1 MAHRRG
7 AAGGYLKATRTD
19 LRPQFHDRT
28 SRDRR
33 DRRCDGPNLLC
44 RSRHRQG
51 PSCGSVQ
58 DHAAGGRRLLS
69 RLTRGES
76 GFAQALGISAMA
88 DRLAAEQNLKNFRT
102 CSPSGAAGFD
112 FDANKITT
120 RMVDLTR
127 KFDVLVI

>member
-7 AAGGYLKATRTD
+7 SAGGYLKATRTD
-19 LRPQFHDRT
+19 LRPQFHDRA

-33 DRRCDGPNLLC
+33 DRRCDGPN
-44 RSRHRQG
+44 
-51 PSCGSVQ
+51 
-58 DHAAGGRRLLS
+58 LLS

-102 CSPSGAAGFD
+102 CRPPGAAGFD
-112 FDANKITT
+112 FRANKITT
-120 RMVDLTR
+120 PHGR
-127 KFDVLVI
+127 FD